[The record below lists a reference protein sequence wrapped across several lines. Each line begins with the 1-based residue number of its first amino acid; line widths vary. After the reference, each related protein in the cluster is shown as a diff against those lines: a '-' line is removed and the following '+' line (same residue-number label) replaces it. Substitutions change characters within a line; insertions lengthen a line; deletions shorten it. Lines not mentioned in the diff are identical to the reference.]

1 LDVPTISNNGPRRQ
15 APPIR
20 DSRSRCDLL
29 AGRRS
34 HSVEDGPD
42 CPQNARSR
50 STSECLLRCAVKGKS
65 TQPVQVRPKEVSV
78 RLGSYSGGG
87 TGDQTIEAPRTEA
100 RQSDGSASV
109 RAATRVKPEQASKR
123 SPRAP
128 SPPQKD
134 EGRRG
139 RSDAPTDEGRPAR
152 RGIGRS
158 TYAHA
163 AICNTGDLSGLPLW
177 RRLRWEAGS
186 TGVGR
191 AHTTDDP
198 G

>member
-1 LDVPTISNNGPRRQ
+1 
-15 APPIR
+15 
-20 DSRSRCDLL
+20 
-29 AGRRS
+29 
-34 HSVEDGPD
+34 
-42 CPQNARSR
+42 
-50 STSECLLRCAVKGKS
+50 VKGKS

-87 TGDQTIEAPRTEA
+87 TGDQTIEALRTKA

-123 SPRAP
+123 SRRAP

-139 RSDAPTDEGRPAR
+139 RSDAPAADGRTAR

-158 TYAHA
+158 TYAQA
-163 AICNTGDLSGLPLW
+163 AVCNTGDLSGLPAW
-177 RRLRWEAGS
+177 RRLHREAGS
-186 TGVGR
+186 TGVGGVHMTMTLGNSR
-191 AHTTDDP
+191 RGKEPWFGVCSNERRTGDWR
-198 G
+198 